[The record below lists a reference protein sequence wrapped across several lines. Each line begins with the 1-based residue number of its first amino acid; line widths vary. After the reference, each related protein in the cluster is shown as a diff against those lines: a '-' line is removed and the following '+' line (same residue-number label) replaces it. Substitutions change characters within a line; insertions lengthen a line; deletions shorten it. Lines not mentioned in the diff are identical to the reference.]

1 MSRTPIVRPAET
13 QPAFAHDPR
22 NTAWP
27 YAQPVGAGANGR
39 DIENMPGL
47 APEVKAPRDEN
58 FRIASALRQAAKNAG
73 DDLPYV
79 VYRPDGSGPATVADW
94 PCIIRLEDLTTL
106 LRAAGYGDPK

>member
-1 MSRTPIVRPAET
+1 VSRARIVRAAET
-13 QPAFAHDPR
+13 QRAYADYAR
-22 NTAWP
+22 NNGWP

-58 FRIASALRQAAKNAG
+58 FRIAGALRQAVKNAG
-73 DDLPYV
+73 GDLAYV

-94 PCIIRLEDLTTL
+94 PCIIRLEDLTWL
-106 LRAAGYGDPK
+106 LRAAGYGDPQ